1 MDKYILP
8 FIEAFFL
15 TILLIYVL
23 IYFAKKISWI
33 GRNTHRHIHN
43 KKAYRVGGVAMVIA
57 FVLAVIFNKDLVM
70 TPELL
75 GFIVGSLLL
84 SGVGAW
90 DDIREIFW
98 KLQLSFQVA
107 AACLVFILGVRIYY
121 ISNPF
126 TGGMMNLDLG
136 YTVLISIFLVI
147 FWILLVANAINW
159 ADGIDGL
166 SGGIT
171 LISVMTIFSLTFK
184 PEVNQPPVAI
194 ISSILAGSVFG
205 FLVFKFNPARVLAG
219 TSGAMFMGFSLATL
233 SIFSGTKIATAILV
247 MSVPIID
254 FIWVIGDRIRR
265 NKSIFRPDKNHLHHK
280 LLEIGWSQRKIVLVY
295 YSITLAASVIALNTR
310 AVGKSLT
317 LFFAILMMI
326 FAYLLINRSLYSSE
340 KGDIAESS

>member
-8 FIEAFFL
+8 FIEAFFV
-15 TILLIYVL
+15 TIFFIYIS
-23 IYFAKKISWI
+23 IYFAKKISWL
-33 GRNTHRHIHN
+33 GRNASRHIHN
-43 KKAYRVGGVAMVIA
+43 KAAYRVGGIAMA
-57 FVLAVIFNKDLVM
+57 LSFVLVLIFNKDLVM

-84 SGVGAW
+84 VGVGVW
-90 DDIREIFW
+90 DDIKEIFW
-98 KLQLSFQVA
+98 KLQLCFQVA

-126 TGGMMNLDLG
+126 TGGIINLDLG
-136 YTVLISIFLVI
+136 YTVLVSIFLVI
-147 FWILLVANAINW
+147 FWILLVVNAINW

-166 SGGIT
+166 SGGVA
-171 LISVMTIFSLTFK
+171 LISIMAIFFLTFK

-205 FLVFKFNPARVLAG
+205 FLVFNFNPARILAG

-247 MSVPIID
+247 LAIPIID

-265 NKSIFRPDKNHLHHK
+265 KKSIFRPDKNHLHHK
-280 LLEIGWSQRKIVLVY
+280 LLEIGWSQKKIAVIY
-295 YSITLAASVIALNTR
+295 YSITLAVSIIALNTR

-317 LFFAILMMI
+317 LFSAVLLMF
-326 FAYLLINRSLYSSE
+326 FAYLLIDRSLRFS
-340 KGDIAESS
+340 KGKE

>member
-15 TILLIYVL
+15 TIILIYVS
-23 IYFAKKISWI
+23 IYFAKKISWL
-33 GRNTHRHIHN
+33 GRNASRHIHS
-43 KKAYRVGGVAMVIA
+43 KKAYRVGGVAMTVS
-57 FVLAVIFNKDLVM
+57 FVLAIIFNKDLVM

-84 SGVGAW
+84 AGVGVW
-90 DDIREIFW
+90 DDIKEIFW

-121 ISNPF
+121 ISNPL
-126 TGGMMNLDLG
+126 TEGIINLDLG
-136 YTVLISIFLVI
+136 YTVLLSVFLVI
-147 FWILLVANAINW
+147 FWILLVVNAINW

-166 SGGIT
+166 SGGVT
-171 LISVMTIFSLTFK
+171 LISVLTILFLTFK

-205 FLVFKFNPARVLAG
+205 FLIFNFNPARVLAG
-219 TSGAMFMGFSLATL
+219 TSGAMFMGFSLAVL

-247 MSVPIID
+247 LSVPIID

-265 NKSIFRPDKNHLHHK
+265 KKSIFRPDKNHLHHK
-280 LLEIGWSQRKIVLVY
+280 LLEIGWSQKKIAFVY
-295 YSITLAASVIALNTR
+295 YSITLAVSVVALNTR

-317 LFFAILMMI
+317 LFLAVLLMV
-326 FAYLLINRSLYSSE
+326 FVYLLINRLLYFSGE
-340 KGDIAESS
+340 RK